1 MQGQLQHHISHHLVR
16 RSVIGAAAAMV
27 FLLLAACSFKGEEKF
42 LGLTDWLRVRHV
54 TATGDQ
60 SAPAIAGDQALLQ
73 YALRKPQKWGFI
85 AYDDWVD
92 LDYDKLNVLDD
103 KNILVARSLKYA
115 KARYGKNL
123 KPADLQVRLM
133 TADGEQEINICA
145 SSDSINGPA
154 NTNFIDC
161 VDSKDARKLTIKRMD
176 FQGKLLQTLSMAAN
190 EWEDLSTQKN
200 IAYYDEHQ
208 QAYILE
214 VGKGNTYC
222 RLVMPAKEKSLSFV
236 LDLKDASKKCDDMAA
251 WAVLTQKKLSNAHAF
266 EDLGKNAQIWKK
278 LTKDYPR
285 WAEIRASAT
294 NNTKEALPAK

>member
-1 MQGQLQHHISHHLVR
+1 MLV
-16 RSVIGAAAAMV
+16 
-27 FLLLAACSFKGEEKF
+27 LLLAGCSLKGEEKS
-42 LGLTDWLRVRHV
+42 LSLTDWLRVRHV

-60 SAPAIAGDQALLQ
+60 SAPVTARDPGRLQ

-103 KNILVARSLKYA
+103 KKILVARSLKYA

-133 TADGEQEINICA
+133 TPDGEQEINICA
-145 SSDSINGPA
+145 SADLINGPA
-154 NTNFIDC
+154 NTNLIDC
-161 VDSKDARKLTIKRMD
+161 VDSSDARKLTIKRMD

-200 IAYYDEHQ
+200 IAYYDEQQ

-214 VGKGNTYC
+214 IGKGNTYC

-236 LDLKDASKKCDDMAA
+236 LELKDGNKKCDDLAA
-251 WAVLTQKKLSNAHAF
+251 WVSLTQKKLSPAHAF
-266 EDLGKNAQIWKK
+266 EDLGKNSPIWKK
-278 LTKDYPR
+278 LESDYPG
-285 WAEIRASAT
+285 WTEIRASIT
-294 NNTKEALPAK
+294 NNMKEALPAK